1 MYACFSEVY
10 LAVVLCLGCLAT
22 LLTTWVLN
30 LYHTSPEKPMG
41 QHYRKFATTMLVP
54 FSNFI
59 NCNKKKQEHTHGD
72 ESGRPHHVTKVTP
85 MPPGPVTAM
94 SRKLPLEHSFMGDVK
109 IVLANGKESLGSDEI
124 EEEQTPTYTWQELA
138 SLFDCFFLWLFGGI
152 LVVLTT
158 VIMSLLYAD
167 Y

>member
-1 MYACFSEVY
+1 
-10 LAVVLCLGCLAT
+10 
-22 LLTTWVLN
+22 
-30 LYHTSPEKPMG
+30 
-41 QHYRKFATTMLVP
+41 
-54 FSNFI
+54 
-59 NCNKKKQEHTHGD
+59 
-72 ESGRPHHVTKVTP
+72 
-85 MPPGPVTAM
+85 M